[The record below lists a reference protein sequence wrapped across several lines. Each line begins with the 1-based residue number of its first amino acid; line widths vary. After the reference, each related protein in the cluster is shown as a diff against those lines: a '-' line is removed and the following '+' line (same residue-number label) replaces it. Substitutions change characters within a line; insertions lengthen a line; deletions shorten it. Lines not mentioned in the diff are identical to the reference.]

1 MHVLP
6 GRLTLFKRPSTPIES
21 RSFDNPFYVMSN
33 LQVPKYSIILDLYNV
48 ETRLDQMDFFLQ
60 AVAESSSAPA
70 NTSTVTEE
78 AEAASAEA
86 ASTSRNEDSPTKRV
100 AAKLTEKLRGVPSDF
115 GFQRFE

>member
-1 MHVLP
+1 MKC
-6 GRLTLFKRPSTPIES
+6 LTES
-21 RSFDNPFYVMSN
+21 RLAQIDT
-33 LQVPKYSIILDLYNV
+33 I
-48 ETRLDQMDFFLQ
+48 FFSLQ

-70 NTSTVTEE
+70 STSTATEE

-115 GFQRFE
+115 GFQRFD

>member
-1 MHVLP
+1 MI
-6 GRLTLFKRPSTPIES
+6 RLAPL
-21 RSFDNPFYVMSN
+21 
-33 LQVPKYSIILDLYNV
+33 
-48 ETRLDQMDFFLQ
+48 FFLQ

-70 NTSTVTEE
+70 STSTATEE